1 MLVKTLDQGRYE
13 IKERLGVG
21 GAAQVYRALDTQSD
35 EWIAIKVLEQGS
47 KVFSERQLHRLRAE
61 VRAMRRLQHPHV
73 LRVMRLVEDVEHT
86 FVVMDLAS
94 GGSLT
99 EQVHLLNRLHPSL
112 ATRHMREV
120 SEALVAAHTEGIIH
134 RDVKPQNILLNS
146 AGHVLLADFGIA
158 MLIGDPQR
166 RTLQGTALGSLA
178 FSAPEQ
184 RRDARSVGPSAD
196 LYATGST
203 LYHLVTGGNPMDLHL
218 SARNSPR
225 FLHMPDALADV
236 IYRATRSRIEE
247 RFQSARELADALMM
261 VQRALGEVPQTVV
274 GPRDPGQTTQPIP
287 IPIPKRPM
295 RPWKQALSQLR
306 RPIVWGS
313 IAGCLLLGLAL
324 ARWWN

>member
-21 GAAQVYRALDTQSD
+21 GAAQVYRAFDTQSD
-35 EWIAIKVLEQGS
+35 EWFAIKVLDQGPR
-47 KVFSERQLHRLRAE
+47 VFSERQLHRLQAE

-73 LRVMRLVEDVEHT
+73 LRVLRLVEDVEHT

-94 GGSLT
+94 GGSLA
-99 EQVHLLNRLHPSL
+99 EQVHIQTRLHPSL

-120 SEALVAAHTEGIIH
+120 SEALVAAHAEGIIH

-146 AGHVLLADFGIA
+146 EGHVLLADFGIA

-225 FLHMPDALADV
+225 FLHMPDPLADV
-236 IYRATRSRIEE
+236 IYRATRSRNQE

-261 VQRALGEVPQTVV
+261 VQQSLGEAPQTVM
-274 GPRDPGQTTQPIP
+274 GPRDSGQTTQPIP
-287 IPIPKRPM
+287 IPTR
-295 RPWKQALSQLR
+295 RLRLWKQLLTQLR
-306 RPIVWGS
+306 RPIVW
-313 IAGCLLLGLAL
+313 AFFVGCLLLGLAL